1 MDIRPLYFDRSIC
14 LTYIK
19 YDAMFRINDLILLLV
34 IFLSVLVAILVP
46 RIGAPFQPFPLYLMM
61 LLLFLSFLAIR
72 LDAILHIVKGFPR
85 SILFL
90 SFLKT
95 IALPIGI
102 YFLCKVLYPSYAIAA
117 LLLSGIST
125 GVVAPFISNVV
136 KANSP
141 LVLVMVVITSLIAPF
156 TLPAIAKMLLSRSV
170 DISMWSMVRMLC
182 LVLLV
187 PIGAVETLRR
197 IWPRFI
203 AMMMKRQFP
212 LSLATIALV
221 NLGVFSRYAAF
232 FRQKPSTI
240 LEALVVAIVLAGIY
254 LLFGIFAFPRGRVE
268 NQLSAAISM
277 GNINNVLIIVFASQF
292 FGPLEP
298 TVAAMY
304 IFPFFGLIIPLR
316 IYRQWRQ
323 HKA

>member
-1 MDIRPLYFDRSIC
+1 MLRLH
-14 LTYIK
+14 
-19 YDAMFRINDLILLLV
+19 DLILLLV
-34 IFLSVLVAILVP
+34 IFLSVMAAILVP

-72 LDAILHIVKGFPR
+72 LDAVFHIARSFAQ

-95 IALPIGI
+95 IALPIAI
-102 YFLCKVLYPSYAIAA
+102 YFLFKVLYPSYATAA
-117 LLLSGIST
+117 LLVSGIST

-141 LVLVMVVITSLIAPF
+141 LVLVMVVITSLIVPF

-170 DISMWSMVRMLC
+170 DISMWNMVRMLC

-187 PIGAVETLRR
+187 PIGAVEIASRM
-197 IWPRFI
+197 WPRI
-203 AMMMKRQFP
+203 VAAMLKRQFP
-212 LSLATIALV
+212 LSLVTIALI
-221 NLGVFSRYAAF
+221 NLGVFSKYAAF
-232 FRQKPSTI
+232 FRQKPATI
-240 LEALVVAIVLAGIY
+240 LEALVVAIALAGIY
-254 LLFGIFAFPRGRVE
+254 LAIGILALPRGRVE
-268 NQLSAAISM
+268 NQLAAVISL

-304 IFPFFGLIIPLR
+304 IVPFFGLILPLR
-316 IYRQWRQ
+316 IYSHWRQ
-323 HKA
+323 REL

>member
-1 MDIRPLYFDRSIC
+1 MDIRPLYLDRSLS
-14 LTYIK
+14 LTYGK
-19 YDAMFRINDLILLLV
+19 CDAMFRVNDLILLLV
-34 IFLSVLVAILVP
+34 IFLSVLAAILVP
-46 RIGAPFQPFPLYLMM
+46 RIGAPFQSSPLYLMM
-61 LLLFLSFLAIR
+61 LLLFLSFLSIK
-72 LDAILHIVKGFPR
+72 LDAVFHIAREFAR

-95 IALPIGI
+95 IALPIGV

-170 DISMWSMVRMLC
+170 DISMWSMIRMLC
-182 LVLLV
+182 LVLFV
-187 PIGAVETLRR
+187 PIGVVEILRR
-197 IWPRFI
+197 IWPRLV
-203 AMMMKRQFP
+203 ATMMKRQF
-212 LSLATIALV
+212 LVSLVTIALI
-221 NLGVFSRYAAF
+221 NLGVFSRYAEF
-232 FRQKPSTI
+232 FRQKPTTI

-254 LLFGIFAFPRGRVE
+254 LLTGILALPRGTIE
-268 NQLSAAISM
+268 NQLSAAIIM

-304 IFPFFGLIIPLR
+304 IFPFFGLILPLR
-316 IYRQWRQ
+316 IYSQRHQ
-323 HKA
+323 KEM

>member
-1 MDIRPLYFDRSIC
+1 
-14 LTYIK
+14 
-19 YDAMFRINDLILLLV
+19 MFRVNDLILLLT
-34 IFLSVLVAILVP
+34 IFLSVLAAILVP
-46 RIGAPFQPFPLYLMM
+46 RIGAPFQPFPLYLLM
-61 LLLFLSFLAIR
+61 LLLFLSFLSVR
-72 LDAILHIVKGFPR
+72 LDTIFHILKGLAR

-102 YFLCKVLYPSYAIAA
+102 YLLFKVLYPTYAIAA

-125 GVVAPFISNVV
+125 GVVAPFVSNVV

-156 TLPAIAKMLLSRSV
+156 TLPTIAKMLLSGSF
-170 DISMWSMVRMLC
+170 DISVSSMIRMLC

-197 IWPRFI
+197 IWPRFV
-203 AMMMKRQFP
+203 AKVMKRQFP
-212 LSLATIALV
+212 VSLITMALI
-221 NLGVFSRYAAF
+221 NLGVFSRYAEF

-254 LLFGIFAFPRGRVE
+254 LFVGITALPRGTLE
-268 NQLSAAISM
+268 NQLAAVISL

-292 FGPLEP
+292 FGPREP

-316 IYRQWRQ
+316 IYWHRRQGEM
-323 HKA
+323 

>member
-1 MDIRPLYFDRSIC
+1 ML
-14 LTYIK
+14 
-19 YDAMFRINDLILLLV
+19 RINDLILLLV
-34 IFLSVLVAILVP
+34 IFLSVLGAILMP
-46 RIGAPFQPFPLYLMM
+46 RLGAPFQSFPLYLMM
-61 LLLFLSFLAIR
+61 LLLFLSFLSIK
-72 LDAILHIVKGFPR
+72 LDAVFHIAREFAR

-90 SFLKT
+90 SLLKT

-141 LVLVMVVITSLIAPF
+141 LVLVIVVITSLIAPF
-156 TLPAIAKMLLSRSV
+156 TLPAIAKMLLSRSA
-170 DISMWSMVRMLC
+170 DISMWSMIRMLC
-182 LVLLV
+182 LVLFV
-187 PIGAVETLRR
+187 PIGAVEILRR
-197 IWPRFI
+197 IWPRI
-203 AMMMKRQFP
+203 VATMMKRQFP
-212 LSLATIALV
+212 VSLVTIALI
-221 NLGVFSRYAAF
+221 NLGVFSRYADF
-232 FRQKPSTI
+232 FRQKPTTI
-240 LEALVVAIVLAGIY
+240 LEALVVAIILAGIY
-254 LLFGIFAFPRGRVE
+254 LLVGILALPSGTIE

-304 IFPFFGLIIPLR
+304 IFPFFGLILPLR
-316 IYRQWRQ
+316 VYSHRRQGEM
-323 HKA
+323 

>member
-1 MDIRPLYFDRSIC
+1 
-14 LTYIK
+14 
-19 YDAMFRINDLILLLV
+19 MFRINDLILLLV
-34 IFLSVLVAILVP
+34 IFFSVLAAIMMP
-46 RIGAPFQPFPLYLMM
+46 RIGALFQPFPLYLMM
-61 LLLFLSFLAIR
+61 LLLFLSFLSIN
-72 LDAILHIVKGFPR
+72 LDAVFHLARKFFR

-90 SFLKT
+90 SFLKA

-102 YFLCKVLYPSYAIAA
+102 YYLCKALYPSYAIAA

-170 DISMWSMVRMLC
+170 DISLVSMIRMLC
-182 LVLLV
+182 LVLFV
-187 PIGAVETLRR
+187 PLAAVETLRR
-197 IWPRFI
+197 LWPPGVESI
-203 AMMMKRQFP
+203 MKRQFP
-212 LSLATIALV
+212 LSLITIALI
-221 NLGVFSRYAAF
+221 NLGVFSKYADF
-232 FRQKPSTI
+232 FHQKPSAI
-240 LEALVVAIVLAGIY
+240 LEAVVVAIVLAGIY
-254 LLFGIFAFPRGRVE
+254 LLVGITALPKAAVE
-268 NQLSAAISM
+268 NQLAAAISM

-304 IFPFFGLIIPLR
+304 IFPFFGLIIPLKL
-316 IYRQWRQ
+316 YTHWRQ
-323 HKA
+323 V

>member
-1 MDIRPLYFDRSIC
+1 
-14 LTYIK
+14 
-19 YDAMFRINDLILLLV
+19 MFRVNDLILLLV
-34 IFLSVLVAILVP
+34 ILISVLVAILLP
-46 RIGAPFQPFPLYLMM
+46 RFGSLFQPFPLYLMM
-61 LLLFLSFLAIR
+61 LLLFLSFLSIR
-72 LDAILHIVKGFPR
+72 LDAIFHLAREFAR

-95 IALPIGI
+95 IALPTGI
-102 YFLCKVLYPSYAIAA
+102 YFLFKVLFPSYAIAA

-125 GVVAPFISNVV
+125 GVVAPFVSNVV

-170 DISMWSMVRMLC
+170 DISMWSMIRMLC
-182 LVLLV
+182 LVLFV

-197 IWPRFI
+197 IWPRLI
-203 AMMMKRQFP
+203 ATITKRQFP
-212 LSLATIALV
+212 VSLVTIALI
-221 NLGVFSRYAAF
+221 NLGVFSRYAEF

-240 LEALVVAIVLAGIY
+240 LEALVVSIVLAGIY
-254 LLFGIFAFPRGRVE
+254 LLVGILALPRGTVE
-268 NQLSAAISM
+268 NQLSAAISL

-304 IFPFFGLIIPLR
+304 IFPFFGLILPLR
-316 IYRQWRQ
+316 IYSHRHQREM
-323 HKA
+323 